1 MVILRV
7 VSDKDVLIGVTNLV
21 VVNVVVDVFVVVQ
34 VVVEVV
40 NVVVVVVMGPLS

>member
-21 VVNVVVDVFVVVQ
+21 VVNVVVDDIFVIVEVVVG
-34 VVVEVV
+34 VV
-40 NVVVVVVMGPLS
+40 NVVVVVVM